1 MFPVVPLSEWPSHI
15 WISFICLP
23 SASIVDAQEWR
34 RACESSLKANTP
46 LSKKWESKA
55 SRRWIFPLLFCIF
68 SELKVFCQFL
78 AYIIN
83 NKDIDYVYLCFKL
96 TFYLLL
102 QEASYQIQ
110 QNILHFFNL
119 LFFLQTQL
127 RILLQYMSAK
137 KKNYCWKS
145 CCILSNNLKFF
156 CIY

>member
-1 MFPVVPLSEWPSHI
+1 MTEDF
-15 WISFICLP
+15 
-23 SASIVDAQEWR
+23 
-34 RACESSLKANTP
+34 CETLHKIKSQM
-46 LSKKWESKA
+46 LSKNQE
-55 SRRWIFPLLFCIF
+55 RIPLDNNQVKIATK
-68 SELKVFCQFL
+68 KVFCHFL

-137 KKNYCWKS
+137 KKNYC
-145 CCILSNNLKFF
+145 
-156 CIY
+156 